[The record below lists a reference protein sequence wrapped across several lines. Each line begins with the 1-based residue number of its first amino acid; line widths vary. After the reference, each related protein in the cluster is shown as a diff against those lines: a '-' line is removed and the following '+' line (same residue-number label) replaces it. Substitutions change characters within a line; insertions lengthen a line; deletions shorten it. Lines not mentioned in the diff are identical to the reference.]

1 MTKFRKKPIIVEAF
15 QWTEDITPQWWR
27 VVSNDFKINPAT
39 GSVFIT
45 TLEGIMEAK
54 PRDFIVRGIKGELYP
69 VKEPIFRETYEEIKM
84 NQSSN
89 IKTLEELKNRF
100 IESVADERGYLHHLS
115 KEKRNWLRN
124 LIIEVANRAYEIGKK
139 NN

>member
-1 MTKFRKKPIIVEAF
+1 MSIWEGHMTKFRKKPIIVEAF

-69 VKEPIFRETYEEIKM
+69 VKEPIFREIYEEIRMEKSFKIDM
-84 NQSSN
+84 SIVALLIVPVLIPIS
-89 IKTLEELKNRF
+89 ILLSVFEAILK
-100 IESVADERGYLHHLS
+100 RGGSILVYA
-115 KEKRNWLRN
+115 EKIN
-124 LIIEVANRAYEIGKK
+124 
-139 NN
+139 